1 MHKVTKITLGVG
13 FVLLIGSIIATFVGW
28 DSFMENMDKE
38 FEEGNTELWTGKTP
52 GTFEGEMHPTSIYPV
67 FVQEYRSVDVE
78 LLDGDENSRFVPCE
92 EDYSCESFY
101 EPGYTY
107 VGDVYVSYSDTWR
120 VRFSGDVTGD
130 SDVMIREMS
139 MDVPGIMTLGF
150 GCMGVCFSLL
160 VLGVGVIFVF
170 TLKES
175 HNDPSP
181 EVAFVSG
188 GTPKPTEL
196 ETGEWWS
203 QSDND

>member
-1 MHKVTKITLGVG
+1 
-13 FVLLIGSIIATFVGW
+13 
-28 DSFMENMDKE
+28 
-38 FEEGNTELWTGKTP
+38 
-52 GTFEGEMHPTSIYPV
+52 MHPTSIYPV

-92 EDYSCESFY
+92 EDYSCGSFY

-139 MDVPGIMTLGF
+139 MDVPGILALGF

-175 HNDPSP
+175 HNDPPS

-188 GTPKPTEL
+188 GTSKPTEP

>member
-1 MHKVTKITLGVG
+1 MHKVTKVTLGVG
-13 FVLLIGSIIATFVGW
+13 SVLLIGSIIATFVGGN
-28 DSFMENMDKE
+28 SFIENINE
-38 FEEGNTELWTGKTP
+38 GFEEGSTELWTGKSHS
-52 GTFEGEMHPTSIYPV
+52 TFEGEMHPTSMYPV

-107 VGDVYVSYSDTWR
+107 LGDVYVSYSDTWR

-130 SDVMIREMS
+130 SDVMIREIS
-139 MDVPGIMTLGF
+139 MDVSGIMALGF

-160 VLGVGVIFVF
+160 ILGVGVIFVF

-175 HNDPSP
+175 KATMTSSP
-181 EVAFVSG
+181 KLS
-188 GTPKPTEL
+188 
-196 ETGEWWS
+196 S
-203 QSDND
+203 

>member
-1 MHKVTKITLGVG
+1 
-13 FVLLIGSIIATFVGW
+13 
-28 DSFMENMDKE
+28 MENMDKG

-139 MDVPGIMTLGF
+139 MDVPGIMALGF

-175 HNDPSP
+175 HNDPSS

>member
-13 FVLLIGSIIATFVGW
+13 FVLLIGSIIATFAGW
-28 DSFMENMDKE
+28 DSLMENMD
-38 FEEGNTELWTGKTP
+38 EGFDEGGTELWTGKTP
-52 GTFEGEMHPTSIYPV
+52 STFEGEMHPTSFYPV

-78 LLDGDENSRFVPCE
+78 LLDGDENNRFVPCE
-92 EDYSCESFY
+92 EDYSCGSFY
-101 EPGYTY
+101 EPGHTY
-107 VGDVYVSYSDTWR
+107 VGYVYVSYSDTWE
-120 VRFSGDVTGD
+120 VRFSGDVTGG

-139 MDVPGIMTLGF
+139 MDVSGIMALGF
-150 GCMGVCFSLL
+150 GCMGMCGSLL

-175 HNDPSP
+175 HNDPLS

-188 GTPKPTEL
+188 GTPKPTEPD
-196 ETGEWWS
+196 TGEWWS

>member
-1 MHKVTKITLGVG
+1 VHKVTKVTLAVG
-13 FVLLIGSIIATFVGW
+13 FVLLIVSIIATSAGW
-28 DSFMENMDKE
+28 DSFMENMD
-38 FEEGNTELWTGKTP
+38 EGFVEGGTEMWTGKTP
-52 GTFEGEMHPTSIYPV
+52 TTFEGEMLPTSMYPV

-78 LLDGDENSRFVPCE
+78 LLDGDEYSRFVPCE
-92 EDYSCESFY
+92 EDYSCGSFY

-107 VGDVYVSYSDTWR
+107 VGDVYVSYSDIWK

-130 SDVMIREMS
+130 SNVMIREMS
-139 MDVPGIMTLGF
+139 MDVPGIMSLAF
-150 GCMGVCFSLL
+150 GCMGGCFSLL

-175 HNDPSP
+175 HNDSPS

-188 GTPKPTEL
+188 DTLKSTAPD
-196 ETGEWWS
+196 TGEWWS